1 MDRQNLITNI
11 DGVICSP
18 LRQHSD
24 EHGSVLHMLRADDP
38 EFINFGECYFSE
50 ILPDAIKAWKF
61 HQKQTQNITV
71 PIGKIRLV
79 IFDDRGNSS
88 TWGNVGIIVLDRYEN
103 YCRVKIPPNLW
114 YGFACLT
121 NTPALIVNCADIPH
135 DPAESQRKEISD
147 ADIPY
152 TW

>member
-18 LRQHSD
+18 LSKSSD
-24 EHGSVLHMLRADDP
+24 GQGSVLHMLRADDP

-50 ILPDAIKAWKF
+50 ILPGVIKAWKL
-61 HQKQTQNITV
+61 HDKQTQNITV

-79 IFDDRGNSS
+79 VFDGRVNSS
-88 TWGNVGIIVLDRYEN
+88 TWGNLGIVILDRKN
-103 YCRVKIPPNLW
+103 YFRVKIPPNLW
-114 YGFACLT
+114 YGFECLT

-135 DPAESQRKEISD
+135 DPAESHRKEITD